1 MASHQT
7 IVVELGSSRIKVG
20 FAGEPRPRRVLY
32 DDDENI
38 GIGSGTI
45 SSSWVND
52 GMVSNACH
60 WSSFFQYYTSLVPES
75 TTPAATAAATTTTH
89 HRTKKHHTTVY
100 DWEKTLYPLF
110 SHIFTSIL
118 FISRPAR
125 HRILVLINDTFPPR
139 SFHDALH
146 RVLLDYL
153 SLGGA
158 WLLSGGVF
166 EGIYHLLEGMPLSL
180 PPAPTGKSLVTPP
193 IAHLLVDIG
202 KYEARVVVCVAGMS
216 ILQDTLHVTM
226 SGYNSFLAQVLINY
240 QEETLLMNND
250 QLDENE
256 TCVTSMEDAN
266 AIVRA
271 WIAHSTVSS
280 SSVVTE
286 STTISVHLP
295 SLQQSKVSLETTT
308 ILLPIQPLLKA
319 VQQCYLD
326 YSNPSSLIYTMLTT
340 IMKCPID
347 YRKAAVQNGMLLGG
361 GSVALRPIGLGLQ
374 LEMAAR
380 NACTVSTND
389 SLDERKDKDDDNN
402 DDEVKD
408 EKKDDCTVSM
418 SSISR
423 RRFQSLRMAVHGQ
436 VNDDDKRVGG
446 IHIQYPD
453 PFAAD
458 MVAWIGGSVMGS
470 LGYSNYKTK

>member
-32 DDDENI
+32 DNDENI
-38 GIGSGTI
+38 GCGTI

-60 WSSFFQYYTSLVPES
+60 WSSFFQYYTSLLPES
-75 TTPAATAAATTTTH
+75 TTPATATH
-89 HRTKKHHTTVY
+89 HRTKKHHATVY

-166 EGIYHLLEGMPLSL
+166 EGIYHLLEGMP
-180 PPAPTGKSLVTPP
+180 APTKSLVTPP

-240 QEETLLMNND
+240 QEEETLLMND
-250 QLDENE
+250 QIDNV
-256 TCVTSMEDAN
+256 TCCVTSMEDAN

-271 WIAHSTVSS
+271 WIAHSTVPS

-295 SLQQSKVSLETTT
+295 SVQQSNVSLGTTT

-319 VQQCYLD
+319 LQHCYLD
-326 YSNPSSLIYTMLTT
+326 YSNPSSLIYTMLST

-347 YRKAAVQNGMLLGG
+347 YRKAAIQHVMLLGG

-389 SLDERKDKDDDNN
+389 SLDERKDNDDDDNN
-402 DDEVKD
+402 NDEVKD

-423 RRFQSLRMAVHGQ
+423 RRFQSLGMAVHGQ
-436 VNDDDKRVGG
+436 VNDDDDKRVGG
-446 IHIQYPD
+446 VHIKYPD

-470 LGYSNYKTK
+470 LGYSNYYKTK

>member
-1 MASHQT
+1 MASNQT

-32 DDDENI
+32 DDNENI
-38 GIGSGTI
+38 TNGGTI

-60 WSSFFQYYTSLVPES
+60 WSSFFHYYSSLASES
-75 TTPAATAAATTTTH
+75 TNPIAATTH
-89 HRTKKHHTTVY
+89 KYHTTVY

-110 SHIFTSIL
+110 SHIITSIL

-125 HRILVLINDTFPPR
+125 HRILILINDTFPPH
-139 SFHDALH
+139 SLHEALH
-146 RVLLDYL
+146 RVLLNYL
-153 SLGGA
+153 NLGSV
-158 WLLSGGVF
+158 WLLNGGVF
-166 EGIYHLLEGMPLSL
+166 ESIYHYLEGL
-180 PPAPTGKSLVTPP
+180 PKSLTTTTTTTKSVVKPP

-216 ILQDTLHVTM
+216 ILPDTLHITM
-226 SGYNSFLAQVLINY
+226 SGYNSFLSEVLINY
-240 QEETLLMNND
+240 QEEIMVN
-250 QLDENE
+250 ENE

-271 WIAHSTVSS
+271 WIARSTVSS
-280 SSVVTE
+280 NVATE

-295 SLQQSKVSLETTT
+295 SLQLETTT
-308 ILLPIQPLLKA
+308 LQLPIQPLLKA
-319 VQQCYLD
+319 VQQCYLN
-326 YSNPSSLIYTMLTT
+326 YSNPSSLIYTMLTS

-347 YRKAAVQNGMLLGG
+347 YRKAAIQNVMLLGG
-361 GSVALRPIGLGLQ
+361 GSVALRPMGLGLQ
-374 LEMAAR
+374 LEIAAR
-380 NACTVSTND
+380 KACPVSRND
-389 SLDERKDKDDDNN
+389 SSDERKDNDDD
-402 DDEVKD
+402 EAKD
-408 EKKDDCTVSM
+408 EKKDDCSVSM

-436 VNDDDKRVGG
+436 VNDDDNKRVGG
-446 IHIQYPD
+446 IQILYPD

-458 MVAWIGGSVMGS
+458 MVAWIGGSVMGT
-470 LGYSNYKTK
+470 LGYSNYKTKYIDTNTG

>member
-38 GIGSGTI
+38 TNGGTI

-60 WSSFFQYYTSLVPES
+60 WSSFFHYYSSLAYES
-75 TTPAATAAATTTTH
+75 TTPAATATTTH

-110 SHIFTSIL
+110 SHILTSIL

-125 HRILVLINDTFPPR
+125 HRILILINDTFPPH
-139 SFHDALH
+139 SLHEALH

-153 SLGGA
+153 SLGSV
-158 WLLSGGVF
+158 WLLNGGVF
-166 EGIYHLLEGMPLSL
+166 EGIYHLLEGMPMSL
-180 PPAPTGKSLVTPP
+180 TTTTKSVVKPP

-202 KYEARVVVCVAGMS
+202 KYEARVVVCVAGIS
-216 ILQDTLHVTM
+216 ILQDTLHITM
-226 SGYNSFLAQVLINY
+226 SGYNSFLAEVLINY
-240 QEETLLMNND
+240 QEETMVN
-250 QLDENE
+250 ENV

-271 WIAHSTVSS
+271 WIARSTVSS
-280 SSVVTE
+280 NVATE

-308 ILLPIQPLLKA
+308 LQLPIQPLMKA

-326 YSNPSSLIYTMLTT
+326 YSNPSSLIYTMLTS

-347 YRKAAVQNGMLLGG
+347 YRKAAIQHVILLGG
-361 GSVALRPIGLGLQ
+361 GSVALRPMGLGLQ

-380 NACTVSTND
+380 NACPVSPND
-389 SLDERKDKDDDNN
+389 SSDERKDNN
-402 DDEVKD
+402 DDDETKD
-408 EKKDDCTVSM
+408 EENDGCSVSM

-423 RRFQSLRMAVHGQ
+423 KRFQSLRMSVHGQ

-458 MVAWIGGSVMGS
+458 LVAWIGGSVMGT
-470 LGYSNYKTK
+470 LAYSNYKTKCP